1 MAKGPSIA
9 EQMQNYRPADAVVAD
24 VIQRTWAAISESKVA
39 SSLQELHFYVINP
52 AVASPALRRSRYF
65 TDSLQALRDAMTIVV
80 NEEFLTEVEIAVR
93 SFALSQSLT
102 GTQYL
107 RSDEQFLG
115 LVKRVE
121 ADRRKVLERLR
132 RHPQDAGVGLE
143 PEESIRQELAMV
155 TLFFVSHELGHLLG
169 GHPEGEFS
177 SFVDPRAPLEDRIDA
192 AVVKLCRH
200 VDEFSRHKFGLPGFR
215 RTEQEKSG
223 VRRVAKR
230 YEALDAARHQRE
242 EVFFQNEVAADE
254 WANRIMREYLESR
267 GRADEMEGER
277 SLYLL
282 IRGICAGSLW
292 AWYRDLT
299 VFTRKLNNDYLPT
312 ADELAV
318 LMMQTREQY
327 IHAASLFGDRHRF
340 TLLRAALAMEA
351 LLRARTS
358 WFDVPPEK
366 RSIRSKHDGATIAT
380 DQEARREWWLSQ
392 SLQRYFL
399 FCIAMD
405 TAVKIAYIGC
415 STGWIKEKD
424 AKRGTPQL
432 FLMNFE
438 SIDQSMT
445 RLSEFA

>member
-1 MAKGPSIA
+1 
-9 EQMQNYRPADAVVAD
+9 MQNYRPADAVVAD
-24 VIQRTWAAISESKVA
+24 VIQRTWTAISESKVA

-65 TDSLQALRDAMTIVV
+65 TDSLQALRDEMTIVV

-215 RTEQEKSG
+215 RTEQERAACAVWQSAMKHWTLPDTSERRSSFRMKLRQTSG
-223 VRRVAKR
+223 
-230 YEALDAARHQRE
+230 QTGSCGSTW
-242 EVFFQNEVAADE
+242 N
-254 WANRIMREYLESR
+254 
-267 GRADEMEGER
+267 RADE
-277 SLYLL
+277 
-282 IRGICAGSLW
+282 
-292 AWYRDLT
+292 
-299 VFTRKLNNDYLPT
+299 
-312 ADELAV
+312 
-318 LMMQTREQY
+318 
-327 IHAASLFGDRHRF
+327 
-340 TLLRAALAMEA
+340 
-351 LLRARTS
+351 RTK
-358 WFDVPPEK
+358 WKANVVY
-366 RSIRSKHDGATIAT
+366 T
-380 DQEARREWWLSQ
+380 
-392 SLQRYFL
+392 
-399 FCIAMD
+399 C
-405 TAVKIAYIGC
+405 
-415 STGWIKEKD
+415 
-424 AKRGTPQL
+424 
-432 FLMNFE
+432 
-438 SIDQSMT
+438 
-445 RLSEFA
+445 